1 MAHRKG
7 ASDREERRGPSQ
19 RQLRVGEEIRRVV
32 SRAFERAE
40 LHDPF
45 LYELSLTI
53 SEVSLSPDMRQAT
66 VWYVPLGGEVV
77 DAKALQQALDRAS
90 GRLSGI
96 AARELQLKYAPR
108 LTFKPDTA
116 FDTSM
121 RIEALLQNPQVRA
134 DVERSP
140 EAEDA
145 EAGEDQGSVQDAK
158 SEGPDGQT

>member
-1 MAHRKG
+1 MAHRQG
-7 ASDREERRGPSQ
+7 ASGREERRGPSQ

-77 DAKALQQALDRAS
+77 DPKALQQALERAS

-108 LTFKPDTA
+108 LSFKPDTA

-121 RIEALLQNPQVRA
+121 RIEALLQTPQVRA
-134 DVERSP
+134 DVERP
-140 EAEDA
+140 AEDD
-145 EAGEDQGSVQDAK
+145 EGAGDDGK